1 MSASIST
8 LSAIL
13 KEFYLGPIEE
23 QLNNETMVID
33 LFEKAT
39 VDWQGKNVIVPI
51 HVSRNSGVGF
61 KSEAQTFDGLTGA
74 GITAGSQGYKRLVI
88 EAKFLYGRFQLS
100 GPAIASA
107 KTGSNSFATYIE
119 AEINKLVTDV
129 RNTSNFTSVTGGR
142 TFGLAWT
149 KQAGVAPAAAG
160 AAAPGNAYTTEYSGQ
175 VPGITLTAGVVPVAP
190 GTNRV
195 AFNHIRTAT
204 DVVNGAAV
212 DFELYGL
219 TENSMTTNGG
229 PITALGTAVA
239 GSTIQAGDVFSIRA
253 TIGCK
258 QSAGVNE
265 VTGILGNLYDPSHF
279 TIARS
284 TEDELISTAFTVN
297 KGDVYAALNLDSI
310 QSILDEM
317 LLRADEEPSIML
329 MNPVMRVEYTSLLQG
344 VGAANLYKDLTGA
357 KNGDAGFTSLG
368 YAGIPMKVTRHAPK
382 GQIMFLCPK
391 YWRLLELDKKGF
403 ADLDGS
409 ILSRVAGSGATDAYE
424 GFYKWYYEVVCH
436 RPNANAVLC
445 AVDF

>member
-74 GITAGSQGYKRLVI
+74 GITAGQQGYKRLVI

-149 KQAGVAPAAAG
+149 KQAAVAAAAPAAAF
-160 AAAPGNAYTTEYSGQ
+160 AAYTSEYSGQ
-175 VPGITLTAGVVPVAP
+175 VAGITPAALPAAVPAAP
-190 GTNRV
+190 TNTV
-195 AFNHIRTAT
+195 EYQHIRS
-204 DVVNGAAV
+204 GLAV
-212 DFELYGL
+212 PGGSFELGQV
-219 TENSMTTNGG
+219 TDNSIRTNGG
-229 PITALGTAVA
+229 PATTLGTVVGAT
-239 GSTIQAGDVFSIRA
+239 TIQAGDVFAIMA
-253 TIGCK
+253 TLGCK

-284 TEDELISTAFTVN
+284 TETELISTAFTVN

-310 QSILDEM
+310 QSVLDEM
-317 LLRADEEPSIML
+317 LIRADEEPSIML

-409 ILSRVAGSGATDAYE
+409 ILSRVAGAGATDAYE
-424 GFYKWYYEVVCH
+424 GF
-436 RPNANAVLC
+436 
-445 AVDF
+445 

>member
-1 MSASIST
+1 MSASIQT

-51 HVSRNSGVGF
+51 HVSRNTGVGF
-61 KSEAQTFDGLTGA
+61 KSEADTFA
-74 GITAGSQGYKRLVI
+74 AAAIAAGSQGYKRLVI

-129 RNTSNFTSVTGGR
+129 RNTSNFSSVTGGP
-142 TFGLAWT
+142 TIGLCWT
-149 KQAGVAPAAAG
+149 K
-160 AAAPGNAYTTEYSGQ
+160 GNAAIKEYSGQ
-175 VPGITLTAGVVPVAP
+175 STGLNALGGATDTAQLVLV
-190 GTNRV
+190 
-195 AFNHIRTAT
+195 RTAEA
-204 DVVNGAAV
+204 VGAATQV
-212 DFELYGL
+212 NAV
-219 TENSMTTNGG
+219 TEKSITFNAAINTAIGALDAGG
-229 PITALGTAVA
+229 NAIV
-239 GSTIQAGDVFSIRA
+239 AGDVFSVELPA
-253 TIGCK
+253 ASTVKNDG
-258 QSAGVNE
+258 GTTE
-265 VTGILGNLYDPSHF
+265 VSGIMHNLFSGSHF
-279 TIARS
+279 TVARN
-284 TEDELISTAFTVN
+284 TETELISTAFTVN

-317 LLRADEEPSIML
+317 LLRADEEPTVML

-409 ILSRVAGSGATDAYE
+409 ILSRVAGAGATDAYE